1 MAIGRATT
9 DGRVAGKVAIVT
21 GAGRGQGRAHAH
33 ALAREGARVLALDV
47 LEDDARETANAI
59 ENEGGDALALA
70 ADVGA
75 PEDWQRA
82 VAAALDAWGTI
93 DVLVNNAG
101 IIRDEDFVA
110 ETLEGWNQVI
120 RVNQTGVFL
129 GMKAVIPTMLERG
142 AGSIIN
148 IASTQ
153 GVAALSGYAAYHA
166 SKAAVILMTRNAAVD
181 YSSRGIRV
189 NAICPG
195 LVWTAMADGDGAVDD
210 VIRDTPLGRGAD
222 PAEISP
228 GVVFLASDEAAFV
241 TGEALVMDG
250 GYLAR

>member
-1 MAIGRATT
+1 MSAGSS
-9 DGRVAGKVAIVT
+9 GRVAGKVAIVT
-21 GAGRGQGRAHAH
+21 GAGRGQGRAHAL
-33 ALAREGARVLALDV
+33 ALAREGAHVLALDV
-47 LEDDARETANAI
+47 LEDEAGDTVKSIEAEGREAR
-59 ENEGGDALALA
+59 ALRV
-70 ADVGA
+70 DVGA
-75 PEDWQRA
+75 PEDWDNA
-82 VAAALDAWGTI
+82 VSLALETWGSV

-101 IIRDEDFVA
+101 IIREQDFVA
-110 ETLEGWNQVI
+110 ETLEGWNDVI

-129 GMKAVIPTMLERG
+129 GMKAVIPPMLEHG

-153 GVAALSGYAAYHA
+153 GVAALAGYAAYHA

-195 LVWTAMADGDGAVDD
+195 LVWTAMSDNDGAVDD
-210 VIRDTPLGRGAD
+210 VVRDTPLGRGAK
-222 PAEISP
+222 PEEISP
-228 GVVFLASDEAAFV
+228 GVVFLASDESAFV